1 MKTRFINFLIIF
13 TALNIHYM
21 YGQNVVNFSSDE
33 GFTNGPLYTQPNWD
47 SSFQSTTWMVDAT
60 QGLVTTSGEWKRA
73 AWEQGFSMSG
83 VGDKITFRVDL
94 NFTGELVAQNN
105 PLIKIGFSAS
115 SDVGS
120 STPVTAG
127 VFLSTTA
134 DNEDNPG
141 GSLQLRNNT
150 NAQPLSIETSL
161 PLSDCQGTNGISDD
175 LSVIVSLTLGENA
188 NSSIISAKLLNV
200 TDGTFSS
207 LGSYNGIDNQ
217 VYDAATSN
225 IFGFF
230 HAQSFKLGSALSSI
244 NVKKVSITTN
254 IDIFPKIKRKIG
266 EISTLDRSKY
276 FNIHSGSNDVE
287 PGFYIDYNVSQ
298 SGRQFWSPGSAAI
311 QITGQEGVG
320 NYPPPLSGNT
330 DLREVRRYVA
340 TDHPYNVYEEELDP
354 IPFANW
360 TVEYFKNY
368 VDTYLRPEYY
378 EPMNEPF
385 VHARDFYDE
394 PDYDP
399 VAEARVKLEMTQFF
413 KYVAQKIHAAPELE
427 NMKILG
433 YAAAFLSFEKNDF
446 SIWNQNMKMF
456 MDEAGQEIDI
466 FSTHIYDGINQIGQE
481 TRRSGSNME
490 AILDLIETYSYFKW
504 GSIKPHA
511 ITEFGGIVNGDYTDI
526 NNIQSIRSQNSILFG
541 LLERTD
547 RMEIAIPFT
556 TGKSTWH
563 ITEENNYMPYKAVLY
578 KPTPIGVPLDQV
590 TGWEYTSR
598 IHFYDLWKDVHGN
611 RILIRSD
618 NMDVLAQGFIDA
630 NKLYVALNNLDD
642 FDQPFNL
649 NFNGVLPDI
658 SELKVKSL
666 IVNPDTSAEYTIQT
680 YIELP
685 ETYMLNKNETVVL
698 EYTFLEPI
706 ESENEIQKQRYYSTN
721 HLQAIQANNSINYDF
736 NNLSLT
742 GNSGFASLSMSIGRK
757 HDRSKS
763 PDIVFNGVSINV
775 PSNWKGYDQIDRND
789 FFGTIEIPVPID
801 IIQEN
806 NTVSITFDDSNGHL
820 SSLVL
825 TVETYESPILGI
837 DTNQTNI
844 KNIKLFPNPTT
855 GQLNFLNAEINS
867 LISIY
872 SVSGVRVFIGKYE
885 GSPINIEQLTDGLY
899 FVKINNTTLRLI
911 IKH

>member
-1 MKTRFINFLIIF
+1 MKIRYYNILSIVLAFS
-13 TALNIHYM
+13 LNCANS
-21 YGQNVVNFSSDE
+21 QNVVNFTTEE
-33 GFTNGPLYTQPNWD
+33 GFTNGALYNQPNWD
-47 SSFQSTTWMVDAT
+47 ANFQTSTWMVDAS
-60 QGLVTTSGEWKRA
+60 QGLVTAADEWKRA
-73 AWEQGFSMSG
+73 AWEQGFSLSG
-83 VGDKITFRVDL
+83 VGDKISFRVDL
-94 NFTGELVAQNN
+94 NFTGDLLTQNN

-120 STPVTAG
+120 STPMTAG

-141 GSLQLRNNT
+141 GSLQLRNNNNT
-150 NAQPLSIETSL
+150 APLSIETSL
-161 PLSDCQGTNGISDD
+161 PLSDCQGSNGISDD
-175 LSVIVSLTLGENA
+175 LSVIVTLTLGENA
-188 NSSIISAKLLNV
+188 SSSIISARLVNV

-225 IFGFF
+225 MFGYF
-230 HAQSFKLGSALSSI
+230 HAQSFKLGNALSSI
-244 NVKKVSITTN
+244 NVKKVSMSTN
-254 IDIFPKIKRKIG
+254 IDIFPKIKRMIG
-266 EISTLDRSKY
+266 EVSTLDRSKY
-276 FNIHSGSNDVE
+276 FNIHSGPGDVE
-287 PGFYIDYNVSQ
+287 PDFYTDYNVSQ

-311 QITGQEGVG
+311 QITGEEGVG
-320 NYPPPLSGNT
+320 NYPPPLSGDT
-330 DLREVRRYVA
+330 ELREVRRYVA
-340 TDHPYNVYEEELDP
+340 TDHPYNVYEEGLDP
-354 IPFANW
+354 ILFADW

-385 VHARDFYDE
+385 VNARDFYDE
-394 PDYDP
+394 PDFDP

-413 KYVAQKIHAAPELE
+413 KYVAQKIHAAPELD
-427 NMKILG
+427 NMKVLG
-433 YAAAFLSFEKNDF
+433 YSAAFLSFEKNDF

-456 MDEAGQEIDI
+456 MDEAGQDIDV

-504 GSIKPHA
+504 GIIKPHA
-511 ITEFGGIVNGDYTDI
+511 ITEFGGIVNGDYTDV

-578 KPTPIGVPLDQV
+578 KPIPIGVPLEQV
-590 TGWEYTSR
+590 TDWEYTNR
-598 IHFYDLWKDVHGN
+598 IHFYDLWKDVSGD
-611 RILIRSD
+611 RILIQSD
-618 NMDVLAQGFIDA
+618 NKDVLVQSFLDG

-642 FDQPFNL
+642 FDQPINL
-649 NFNGVLPDI
+649 NLNGNLPSI
-658 SELKVKSL
+658 SELIIKSL
-666 IVNPDTSAEYTIQT
+666 IIHPDTDPDYTIQT
-680 YIELP
+680 SSELL
-685 ETYMLNKNETVVL
+685 ETYGLKKNETVVL
-698 EYTFLEPI
+698 EYTFSEPI
-706 ESENEIQKQRYYSTN
+706 TFDNVIQSERYYSTTY
-721 HLQAIQANNSINYDF
+721 LQPIQANNSINYNF
-736 NNLSLT
+736 NNVSLT

-763 PDIVFNGVSINV
+763 PNIIVNGVSINV
-775 PSNWKGYDQIDRND
+775 PSNWKGYDQIERND
-789 FFGTIEIPVPID
+789 FFGTIEIPVPIG

-806 NTVSITFDDSNGHL
+806 NTVSITFDDSDGHL
-820 SSLVL
+820 SSLIL
-825 TVETYESPILGI
+825 TVESYDSSVLGI

-844 KNIKLFPNPTT
+844 KNIKLYPNPTT
-855 GQLNFLNAEINS
+855 GKLNILNAKINS
-867 LISIY
+867 EIEIY
-872 SVSGVRVFIGKYE
+872 STSGVRVFIGKYE
-885 GSPINIEQLTDGLY
+885 GFPINIEQLSDGLY
-899 FVKINNTTLRLI
+899 FVKINNTTLKVI

>member
-1 MKTRFINFLIIF
+1 MRTKLIYFLIIF
-13 TALNIHYM
+13 TAFRAHFA
-21 YGQNVVNFSSDE
+21 YGQNVVNFSADE

-47 SSFQSTTWMVDAT
+47 SNYQTSTWMVDAV
-60 QGLVTTSGEWKRA
+60 QGIVATSSQWKRA
-73 AWEQGFSMSG
+73 AWKQGFSMAG

-94 NFTGELVAQNN
+94 NFTGEFVVQNN

-127 VFLSTTA
+127 VFLSTTT

-141 GSLQLRNNT
+141 GSLQLRNNSNT
-150 NAQPLSIETSL
+150 QPLSIETSL
-161 PLSDCQGTNGISDD
+161 PLSDCQGTNGESDD
-175 LSVIVSLTLGENA
+175 LSIIVSLTLGENA
-188 NSSIISAKLLNV
+188 ASSIISASLLNV

-207 LGSYNGIDNQ
+207 IGNYNGIDNE

-225 IFGFF
+225 IFGYF
-230 HAQSFKLGSALSSI
+230 HAQSFKLGNTLTSI

-254 IDIFPKIKRKIG
+254 IDIFPKIKRTIG

-276 FNIHSGSNDVE
+276 FNIHAGFNDVE
-287 PGFYIDYNVSQ
+287 PYFYNDYNVSQ
-298 SGRQFWSPGSAAI
+298 SGREFWSPASAAM
-311 QITGQEGVG
+311 QITGEDEVG
-320 NYPPPLSGNT
+320 IYPPPLSGNT
-330 DLREVRRYVA
+330 ELREVRRYVA
-340 TDHPYNVYEEELDP
+340 TDHPYKVYEEGLDP
-354 IPFANW
+354 IPFADW

-385 VHARDFYDE
+385 VNARNFYDE
-394 PDYDP
+394 PDFDP

-413 KYVAQKIHAAPELE
+413 KYVAQKIHATPELN

-433 YAAAFLSFEKNDF
+433 YSAAFPSFEKNDF

-456 MDEAGQEIDI
+456 MYEAGHDVDV
-466 FSTHIYDGINQIGQE
+466 FSTHIYDGINQIGQD
-481 TRRSGSNME
+481 TRRSGSNMD

-504 GSIKPHA
+504 GIIKPHA

-556 TGKSTWH
+556 TGKSIWH

-578 KPTPIGVPLDQV
+578 KPIPIGVPMDQV
-590 TGWEYTSR
+590 TDWEYTER
-598 IHFYDLWKDVHGN
+598 IHFYDLWKDVSGD
-611 RILIRSD
+611 RVLIRTD
-618 NMDVLAQGFIDA
+618 NIDVLAQGFIDS
-630 NKLYVALNNLDD
+630 NKLHIALNNLDD
-642 FDQPFNL
+642 FDQPINL

-666 IVNPDTSAEYTIQT
+666 IINQDVSADYTIQSFT
-680 YIELP
+680 EPL
-685 ETYMLNKNETVVL
+685 ETYTLKENETVIMEL
-698 EYTFLEPI
+698 TFLEPL

-721 HLQAIQANNSINYDF
+721 HMQAIEANNSINYNF
-736 NNLSLT
+736 NNVNLT
-742 GNSGFASLSMSIGRK
+742 GNSGFASLSMSIGRT

-763 PDIVFNGVSINV
+763 PDITFNGISINV
-775 PSNWKGYDQIDRND
+775 PSNWKGYDQRDRDD
-789 FFGTIEIPVPID
+789 FFGTIDIPIPID
-801 IIQEN
+801 IVQEN
-806 NTVSITFDDSNGHL
+806 NVVSITFNDTDGHL

-825 TVETYESPILGI
+825 NVETYDLPLLAI
-837 DTNQTNI
+837 DANDINTKKIQ
-844 KNIKLFPNPTT
+844 LYPNPTT
-855 GQLNFLNAEINS
+855 GRLNILNAEINS

-872 SVSGVRVFIGKYE
+872 SVSGMRVFTGKYE
-885 GSPINIEQLTDGLY
+885 GSPINIEQIADGLY
-899 FVKINNTTLRLI
+899 FVKINNTSFRLI